1 MDKKEK
7 KPKKEK
13 TTKPKK
19 ETTTKPK
26 KETTTKPKKETT
38 TKPKKETTTKPKKET
53 TTKPKLKKQKGGI
66 NIIDGI
72 VGVVNSMMDLGESVK
87 YEMTQITQ
95 IGPQL
100 SISGKMPAG
109 TSSV

>member
-19 ETTTKPK
+19 EKTSKL
-26 KETTTKPKKETT
+26 
-38 TKPKKETTTKPKKET
+38 KKETTTKPKKET

-66 NIIDGI
+66 NIIQGI
-72 VGVVNSMMDLGESVK
+72 VGVVNSMMDLGSSVK
-87 YEMTQITQ
+87 NEMSAITQ
-95 IGPQL
+95 ISADL
-100 SISGKMPAG
+100 NKSGKMPAG

>member
-7 KPKKEK
+7 KTKKEK

-19 ETTTKPK
+19 EKTAKPK
-26 KETTTKPKKETT
+26 KEKTTKPN
-38 TKPKKETTTKPKKET
+38 KET

-66 NIIDGI
+66 NIIQGI
-72 VGVVNSMMDLGESVK
+72 VGVVNSMMELGSSVK
-87 YEMTQITQ
+87 FEMNEITQ

-100 SISGKMPAG
+100 SRSGKMPAN

>member
-13 TTKPKK
+13 TAKPKK
-19 ETTTKPK
+19 EKTA
-26 KETTTKPKKETT
+26 
-38 TKPKKETTTKPKKET
+38 KPKKET

-66 NIIDGI
+66 NIIQGI
-72 VGVVNSMMDLGESVK
+72 VGVVNSMMDLGSSVK
-87 YEMTQITQ
+87 YEITAIKQISSD
-95 IGPQL
+95 L
-100 SISGKMPAG
+100 NKSGKMPAN